1 MPIVAR
7 LNVTPV
13 KSTALHHPERIRLET
28 YGAVGNR
35 DLFLIDERGRLLGGS
50 NIGPLVRIVA
60 DLDAANDRLALRF
73 PDGTIV
79 EGHASRTAEAVT
91 PDFWG
96 RRVAA
101 HLVDGRFADALSS
114 YAGRRVRLARVDTPG
129 DGNDVKPVTL
139 VSIASVEELSRRGGR
154 DASVDA
160 GRFRMLIELDG
171 MDPHEEDTWAG
182 RRVRVGEA
190 VVRVGEP
197 VPRCVVTT
205 QDPRTGLRDFPTLSV
220 IRRYRGTTPSRKL
233 IFGVYG
239 TIERPGTV
247 AVGDDVEPIA

>member
-1 MPIVAR
+1 VPIVAR

-50 NIGPLVRIVA
+50 KIGPLVRIVA
-60 DLDAANDRLALRF
+60 DLDAANDRLTLRF
-73 PDGTIV
+73 PDGTVV
-79 EGHASRTAEAVT
+79 EGDASPTAEAIT

-101 HLVDGRFADALSS
+101 HLVDGRFADALST

-129 DGNDVKPVTL
+129 DGNDVEPVTL
-139 VSIASVEELSRRGGR
+139 VSLASVEELSRRGGR
-154 DASVDA
+154 DAPVDA
-160 GRFRMLIELDG
+160 GRFRMLIELDD
-171 MDPHEEDTWAG
+171 MDPHQEDTWAG

-190 VVRVGEP
+190 VVGVGEP

-205 QDPRTGLRDFPTLSV
+205 QDPVTGLRDFPTLSV

-239 TIERPGTV
+239 TVEGPGTV
-247 AVGDDVEPIA
+247 TVGDDVEPIA